1 MKVCVIGTGRM
12 GRRHIDAARGLG
24 FDVVGIHDPFQDAM
38 NIAVK
43 DHGMKPEQ
51 CFANEVEM
59 LTKLRPEG
67 VVISSTAPGHAPS
80 VLAAAKAGA
89 KYILCEKPL
98 AQSLAQC
105 DEMIRACDS
114 AGAVLGVN
122 HQMRF
127 MEQYTLVKEM
137 VNSPEFGGL
146 QSINVTA
153 SNFGLA
159 MNGCHY
165 FEMFRFM
172 TDENISDIQFW
183 ADQEKVPNPRGA
195 QFVDHSGQL
204 RARAKSG
211 KHMYMELGGSQ
222 GHGVYVIY
230 GCRFGQIFVDE
241 LTGFMRATYRK
252 PEFRELPTTRY
263 GMPAETILRDIAPAD
278 VIGPTQALWKAMIEK
293 KNYPDG
299 QAGRHALAA
308 LVAANVS
315 LEENGKIISL
325 DSIKAQEGRI
335 FQWA

>member
-1 MKVCVIGTGRM
+1 MKVCVVGTGRM

-24 FDVVGIHDPFQDAM
+24 FDVVGIHDPFADAM

-43 DHGMKPEQ
+43 DHGVRPEQ
-51 CFANEVEM
+51 CFESEKDM
-59 LTKLRPEG
+59 LAKCRPDG
-67 VVISSTAPGHAPS
+67 VIISSTAPGHAPS
-80 VLAAAKAGA
+80 VILAANAGA

-98 AQSLAQC
+98 AQSIAQC
-105 DEMIRACDS
+105 DEMIRVCES
-114 AGAVLGVN
+114 SGAVLGVN

-146 QSINVTA
+146 QSINVAA

-172 TDENISDIQFW
+172 TDEDISEIQFW

-211 KHMYMELGGSQ
+211 KHMYMELGGGQ
-222 GHGVYVIY
+222 GHGVHVVY
-230 GCRFGQIFVDE
+230 GCRYGQIYVDE
-241 LTGFMRATYRK
+241 LAGFMRATHRK
-252 PEFRELPTTRY
+252 AEFRDLPTTRY
-263 GMPAETILRDIAPAD
+263 GMPVETIIKDITPAD
-278 VIGPTQALWKAMIEK
+278 VIGPTQALWKAMIAK

-299 QAGRHALAA
+299 HAGRHALTA

-315 LEENGKIISL
+315 LEEGSRLVETSKIGQYK
-325 DSIKAQEGRI
+325 DRI
-335 FQWA
+335 YPWA